1 MHYPYIKYNIS
12 KRREYAYFPYKT
24 TETIRMNKNLSST
37 DMLVVQVLKSELTVP
52 SITPTYRKEILNRI
66 EILNKQVIPYT
77 GNTIIFPHK
86 VP

>member
-1 MHYPYIKYNIS
+1 
-12 KRREYAYFPYKT
+12 
-24 TETIRMNKNLSST
+24 
-37 DMLVVQVLKSELTVP
+37 MLVVQVLKSELTVP

-77 GNTIIFPHK
+77 GNNIIFPHK